1 MDETIRFRLNGRA
14 TEITVDPERMLLW
27 VLRSDLGLTGTKYGC
42 GEAHC
47 GACTVLLNGQV
58 TRSCLTPMSGLKG
71 AEVTTIE
78 ALAPDGDL
86 HPVQAAFV
94 AHDAIQCGYCTP
106 GMVLGAFG
114 LLQRNPNP
122 TTDEIIQGMEGH
134 LCRCGTYGRIIQ
146 AVQEAAGAL
155 GGGAR

>member
-1 MDETIRFRLNGRA
+1 MDETIQFRLNGRA

-58 TRSCLTPMSGLKG
+58 TRSCLTPMSSLPG

-78 ALAPDGDL
+78 GLAPGGTL
-86 HPVQAAFV
+86 HPVQEAFV

-106 GMVLGAFG
+106 GMVMGACG

-122 TTDEIIQGMEGH
+122 TMDEIIQGMEGH

>member
-1 MDETIRFRLNGRA
+1 MDETIQFRLNGRA
-14 TEITVDPERMLLW
+14 TEINVDPERMLLW

-58 TRSCLTPMSGLKG
+58 TRSCLTPMSTVNGV
-71 AEVTTIE
+71 EVTTIE
-78 ALAPDGDL
+78 GLARGGNL
-86 HPVQAAFV
+86 HPVQGAFV

-106 GMVLGAFG
+106 GMVMGAYG

-122 TTDEIIQGMEGH
+122 TKDEIIQGMEGH

-155 GGGAR
+155 RGGAR